1 MTIIGVEFKLKD
13 IILIKIKLHICDT
26 TGQERYKTI
35 AKNFHKY
42 SQGIIFVYD
51 ISSQISFDN
60 LKNWMQNAKAEET
73 DFKFIV
79 IGNKNDKINERIIQF
94 DSLFVTKT
102 KYNVDNIF
110 LAITEEIV
118 KDLKEEYD
126 SDLSIS
132 IDKSKTKAHKNN
144 CCS

>member
-1 MTIIGVEFKLKD
+1 
-13 IILIKIKLHICDT
+13 
-26 TGQERYKTI
+26 
-35 AKNFHKY
+35 
-42 SQGIIFVYD
+42 
-51 ISSQISFDN
+51 
-60 LKNWMQNAKAEET
+60 MQNAKAEET

-118 KDLKEEYD
+118 KDLKEEDD
-126 SDLSIS
+126 SNLSIL

-144 CCS
+144 CCT

>member
-1 MTIIGVEFKLKD
+1 
-13 IILIKIKLHICDT
+13 
-26 TGQERYKTI
+26 
-35 AKNFHKY
+35 
-42 SQGIIFVYD
+42 
-51 ISSQISFDN
+51 
-60 LKNWMQNAKAEET
+60 MQNAKAEET
-73 DFKFIV
+73 DFKFIIV
-79 IGNKNDKINERIIQF
+79 GNKNDKINERIIQF

-126 SDLSIS
+126 SNLSIS
-132 IDKSKTKAHKNN
+132 IDKSKTKAYKNN

>member
-1 MTIIGVEFKLKD
+1 
-13 IILIKIKLHICDT
+13 
-26 TGQERYKTI
+26 
-35 AKNFHKY
+35 
-42 SQGIIFVYD
+42 
-51 ISSQISFDN
+51 
-60 LKNWMQNAKAEET
+60 MQNAKAEET
-73 DFKFIV
+73 DFKFII

-118 KDLKEEYD
+118 KDLKEEDD
-126 SDLSIS
+126 SDLSIL

-144 CCS
+144 CCT

>member
-1 MTIIGVEFKLKD
+1 
-13 IILIKIKLHICDT
+13 
-26 TGQERYKTI
+26 
-35 AKNFHKY
+35 
-42 SQGIIFVYD
+42 
-51 ISSQISFDN
+51 
-60 LKNWMQNAKAEET
+60 MQNAKAEET

-79 IGNKNDKINERIIQF
+79 IGNKNDKINERIIRF

-118 KDLKEEYD
+118 KDLKEEDD
-126 SDLSIS
+126 SNLSIL

-144 CCS
+144 CCT